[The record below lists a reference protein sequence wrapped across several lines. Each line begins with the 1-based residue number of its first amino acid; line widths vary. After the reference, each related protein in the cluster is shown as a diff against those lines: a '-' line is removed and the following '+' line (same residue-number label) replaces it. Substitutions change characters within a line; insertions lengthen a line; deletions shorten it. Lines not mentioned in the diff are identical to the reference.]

1 MISIALNFASI
12 LLTKNNKRYHIP
24 RTNKSFA
31 KLSARANYND
41 DETATAIVVS

>member
-1 MISIALNFASI
+1 MIIIVLNFGYI
-12 LLTKNNKRYHIP
+12 LLTKNNKIYHMHCN
-24 RTNKSFA
+24 NKSFA